1 MKRSF
6 ILRLMGGTVL
16 AAAIGL
22 TSLASAQETPG
33 VTKDEIKLGAWSAL
47 TGPFAV
53 YGVPGVAGQTAYYG
67 ILNEAGGINGRKVTV
82 ITEDHAYNPQQAV
95 TAARKLVDSDQV
107 LAIQG
112 AYGTGMSAATFPYL
126 EQQGVPYLMNYA
138 GAFDWYTPTRPL
150 IIGAQTLLDYQA
162 RALGRWAGKDGFKN
176 VLVVHAAVTAFEKVA
191 SNVEPGLR
199 SASQDAEVEMMPV
212 KIGTTDYAPIAL
224 EVATKKPDAIVFIG
238 TIIELA
244 ALAKELKQQNV
255 ETQLFT
261 YGGNVTNDLINLG
274 GEAVEGLRSVS
285 LSYTIDSDQ
294 PAVKEYRDALAKFAP
309 NEKPDYGSL
318 LTFALAKVAAEGI
331 RLADEPL
338 TRESLV
344 KGFEKLKDYDSGII
358 GKVTITPDMH
368 LGTTQVLRVEVKD
381 GKWAPIGEFIDSIG
395 EW

>member
-1 MKRSF
+1 MSKGF
-6 ILRLMGGTVL
+6 IHKLAGATIL
-16 AAAIGL
+16 AAGIGFA
-22 TSLASAQETPG
+22 SLAVAQDAPG
-33 VTKDEIKLGAWSAL
+33 VTKDGIKLGAWSAL

-67 ILNEAGGINGRKVTV
+67 ALNEKGGINGRKITV
-82 ITEDHAYNPQQAV
+82 LTEDHAYNPQQAV

-112 AYGTGMSAATFPYL
+112 SYATGPSAATFPYL
-126 EQQGVPYLMNYA
+126 EQQGVPYIMPYG
-138 GAFDWYTPTRPL
+138 GAFDWYTPARPL
-150 IIGAQTLLDYQA
+150 VVGAQTLLDYQA

-176 VLVVHAAVTAFEKVA
+176 VLVIHAAVAAFEKVA

-199 SASQDAEVEMMPV
+199 TASADAKLEMMPV

-224 EVATKKPDAIVFIG
+224 EVAGKKPDAIVFIG

-255 ETQLFT
+255 QTQLFT

-274 GEAVEGLRSVS
+274 GDAVEGLRSVS

-294 PAVKEYRDALAKFAP
+294 PAIKEYRDALAKFAP

-318 LTFALAKVAAEGI
+318 LTYGLAKIAAEGI

-344 KGFEKLKDYDSGII
+344 EGFEKLKDYDSGVL
-358 GKVTITPDMH
+358 GKVTITPDNH
-368 LGTTQVLRVEVKD
+368 LGTTQVLRVEVKG
-381 GKWAPIGEFIDSIG
+381 GKWSQIGEFVDSLG

>member
-1 MKRSF
+1 MKASLF
-6 ILRLMGGTVL
+6 LRLTGGTVL
-16 AAAIGL
+16 AAGIGL
-22 TSLASAQETPG
+22 TSLAGAQETPG

-67 ILNEAGGINGRKVTV
+67 LLNEAGGINGRKVKV

-126 EQQGVPYLMNYA
+126 EQQGVPYIMNYA
-138 GAFDWYTPTRPL
+138 GAFDWYTPSRPL

-191 SNVEPGLR
+191 SNVEPGLA
-199 SASQDAEVEMMPV
+199 SAAQDAKVEMMPV

-224 EVATKKPDAIVFIG
+224 EVAAKKPDAIVFIG

-274 GEAVEGLRSVS
+274 GDAVEGLRSVS

-338 TRESLV
+338 TRENLV

-381 GKWAPIGEFIDSIG
+381 GKWAPIGEFIDSLG

>member
-1 MKRSF
+1 MSKHF
-6 ILRLMGGTVL
+6 IYRLAGAAVL
-16 AAAIGL
+16 AASVSM
-22 TSLASAQETPG
+22 TSLAVAQDAPG

-67 ILNEAGGINGRKVTV
+67 TLNEQGGINGRKITV

-95 TAARKLVDSDQV
+95 AAARKLVDSDQV

-112 AYGTGMSAATFPYL
+112 SYATGPSAATFPYL
-126 EQQGVPYLMNYA
+126 EQQGVPYIMPYG
-138 GAFDWYTPTRPL
+138 GALDWYEPARPL
-150 IIGAQTLLDYQA
+150 IVGAQTLLDYQA

-176 VLVVHAAVTAFEKVA
+176 VLVVHAAVAAFEKVA
-191 SNVEPGLR
+191 SNVEPGVR
-199 SASQDAEVEMMPV
+199 SASQDAKVEMMPV

-224 EVATKKPDAIVFIG
+224 EVAGKKPDAIVFIG
-238 TIIELA
+238 TITELSL
-244 ALAKELKQQNV
+244 LAKELKQQNV
-255 ETQLFT
+255 QTQLFT

-318 LTFALAKVAAEGI
+318 LTYGLAKIAAEGI
-331 RLADEPL
+331 RNADEPL

-344 KGFEKLKDYDSGII
+344 KGFEKLKDYDSGIL
-358 GKVTITPDMH
+358 GKVTITPDNH
-368 LGTTQVLRVEVKD
+368 LGTTQVLRVEIKG
-381 GKWAPIGEFIDSIG
+381 GKWSQIGEFIDSLG

>member
-1 MKRSF
+1 MSKTFFRS
-6 ILRLMGGTVL
+6 LACATVL
-16 AAAIGL
+16 AAGVGF
-22 TSLASAQETPG
+22 ASFAVAQDAPG

-67 ILNEAGGINGRKVTV
+67 LLNEQGGINGRKVTV

-95 TAARKLVDSDQV
+95 AAARKLVDSDQV

-112 AYGTGMSAATFPYL
+112 SYATGPSAATFPYL
-126 EQQGVPYLMNYA
+126 EQTGVPYVMPYG
-138 GAFDWYTPTRPL
+138 GALDWYEPARPL
-150 IIGAQTLLDYQA
+150 IVGAQTLLDYQA

-176 VLVVHAAVTAFEKVA
+176 VLVVHAAVAAFEKVA

-199 SASQDAEVEMMPV
+199 SASADAKIEMMGV
-212 KIGTTDYAPIAL
+212 KLGTTDYAPIAL
-224 EVATKKPDAIVFIG
+224 EVAGKKPDAIVFIG

-261 YGGNVTNDLINLG
+261 YGGNVTTDLINLG
-274 GEAVEGLRSVS
+274 GDAVEGLRSVS

-294 PAVKEYRDALAKFAP
+294 PAVQEYRDALAKFAP

-318 LTFALAKVAAEGI
+318 LTFALAKVAAEGM

-344 KGFEKLKDYDSGII
+344 KGFEKLKDYDSGIL
-358 GKVTITPDMH
+358 GKVTITPEKH
-368 LGTTQVLRVEVKD
+368 LGTTEVLRVEIKD
-381 GKWAPIGEFIDSIG
+381 GKWSQIGDFIDSLG

>member
-1 MKRSF
+1 MSKNL
-6 ILRLMGGTVL
+6 IVRLVGATVL
-16 AAAIGL
+16 ATGVSFG
-22 TSLASAQETPG
+22 SLAIAQEAPG

-67 ILNEAGGINGRKVTV
+67 VLNENGGVNGRKITV

-95 TAARKLVDSDQV
+95 AAARKLVDSDQV

-112 AYGTGMSAATFPYL
+112 SYATGPSAATFPYL
-126 EQQGVPYLMNYA
+126 EQQGVPYIMPYG
-138 GAFDWYTPTRPL
+138 GALDWYDPARPL
-150 IIGAQTLLDYQA
+150 IVGAQTLLDYQA

-176 VLVVHAAVTAFEKVA
+176 VLVIHAAVAAFEKVA

-199 SASQDAEVEMMPV
+199 SASQDAKLEMMPV

-224 EVATKKPDAIVFIG
+224 EVAGKKPDAIVFIG

-244 ALAKELKQQNV
+244 ALAKELKQQSV

-274 GEAVEGLRSVS
+274 GDAVEGLRSVS

-294 PAVKEYRDALAKFAP
+294 PAVQEYRDALAKFAP

-318 LTFALAKVAAEGI
+318 LTYGLAKIAAEGI

-344 KGFEKLKDYDSGII
+344 KGFEKLKDYDSGVL
-358 GKVTITPDMH
+358 GKVTITPENH
-368 LGTTQVLRVEVKD
+368 LGTTQVLRVEIKD
-381 GKWAPIGEFIDSIG
+381 GKWSQIGEFIDSLG